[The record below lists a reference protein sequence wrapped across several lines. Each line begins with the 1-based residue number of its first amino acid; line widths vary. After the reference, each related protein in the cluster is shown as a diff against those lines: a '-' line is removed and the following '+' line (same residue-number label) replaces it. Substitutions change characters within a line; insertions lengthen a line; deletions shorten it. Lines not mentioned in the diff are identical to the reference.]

1 MRSGTPAKALLLGV
15 VAVFA
20 LLFSAAASGELV
32 GDGNL
37 RVSFQSK
44 LSPKALPRV
53 GDAPIAVSVA
63 GKIKT
68 TDGTTPPALRSLQI
82 AVNRHGRLDTK
93 GLPTCKIDDVQPSTT
108 QNAMAACGDALVGTG
123 RFSASVAIP
132 EQSPFPSEGK
142 VLAFNGTDGGKP
154 VILAHVYGTEPV
166 PTSFT
171 LPIRI
176 SHAKGKFG
184 TLLSASLPEVG
195 SDAAV
200 VTGISLDLHRNFT
213 YRGKA
218 HSYLSAGCPAPE
230 SLSGVLF
237 PLAKATF
244 KFETGQRLSATANR
258 SCSVKKR

>member
-1 MRSGTPAKALLLGV
+1 MRNRIPLTAAAIALLLSVLAGV
-15 VAVFA
+15 AQA
-20 LLFSAAASGELV
+20 ELV
-32 GDGNL
+32 GEGNL

-63 GKIKT
+63 GRIKT

-82 AVNRHGRLDTK
+82 AVNRHGRLDFR
-93 GLPTCKIDDVQPSTT
+93 GLPTCKLEDVQPSTT
-108 QNAMAACGDALVGTG
+108 QNAMAACRDALVGTG

-132 EQSPFPSEGK
+132 EQSPFPSNGK
-142 VLAFNGTDGGKP
+142 VLAFNGEEGGKP

-213 YRGKA
+213 SGGQK
-218 HSYLSAGCPAPE
+218 HSYLSAGCPAPA

-237 PLAKATF
+237 SLAKATF
-244 KFETGQRLSATANR
+244 KFENGQKLSATANR
-258 SCSVKKR
+258 SCAVKKH